1 MFCLSP
7 EIWPKLCYDSVRVSV
22 CVCGYNIDKKT
33 LRSQVNMLRNF
44 KEAKSLSKMQ
54 LQPKSI
60 KVFGEY
66 GLVIEQSQKGS

>member
-1 MFCLSP
+1 MAKALLWFCV
-7 EIWPKLCYDSVRVSV
+7 CVRVCG
-22 CVCGYNIDKKT
+22 CVFGYNINKKT